1 MSISPHDQ
9 APWTREAYERMV
21 ESGSFR
27 PGDRFELVEGIV
39 YNMAPQN
46 SLHATAI
53 RLLQKA
59 LDAVFGA
66 GFDVRCQLPLALGK
80 DSEPEPDF
88 AVVPGAPRDYRDSH
102 PAAAVLVIEVADT
115 SAFHDRTRK
124 GRLYA
129 SSGIPEYWLLNL
141 ADGVLEVYRDPLGE
155 TYTSREIR
163 RAVETVAPLACP
175 QAAITVRDLLP

>member
-1 MSISPHDQ
+1 MSISTHDH

-27 PGDRFELVEGIV
+27 PGDRFELVEGVV
-39 YNMAPQN
+39 YDMAPQN
-46 SLHATAI
+46 SRHATAI

-66 GFDVRCQLPLALGK
+66 GFDIRCQLPLALGQ

-102 PAAAVLVIEVADT
+102 PTAAVLVVEIADT
-115 SAFHDRTRK
+115 SAFHDRVRK

-129 SSGIPEYWLLNL
+129 RAGIPEYWLLNL
-141 ADGVLEVYRDPLGE
+141 ADGVMEVYREPLGE
-155 TYTSREIR
+155 TYVSREIR
-163 RAVETVAPLACP
+163 RATDKVAPLLFP
-175 QAAITVRDLLP
+175 ETVTLVRDLLP